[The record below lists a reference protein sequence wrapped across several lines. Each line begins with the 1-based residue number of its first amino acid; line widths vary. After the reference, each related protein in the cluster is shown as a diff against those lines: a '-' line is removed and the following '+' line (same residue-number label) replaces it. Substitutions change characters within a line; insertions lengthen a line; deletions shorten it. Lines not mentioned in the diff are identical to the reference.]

1 MDNVFPLLAS
11 APRARADN
19 FRRHPAIPPPTLPP
33 PLFPAPAGPATHAR
47 PHDVSRHRRCRR
59 HTQGHPHPHRR
70 HSHPHPM
77 PITIAIVLVIS
88 IIIIIGIVVEEIIV
102 LGIAPKDWPPNS
114 GVAP

>member
-1 MDNVFPLLAS
+1 
-11 APRARADN
+11 
-19 FRRHPAIPPPTLPP
+19 
-33 PLFPAPAGPATHAR
+33 
-47 PHDVSRHRRCRR
+47 
-59 HTQGHPHPHRR
+59 
-70 HSHPHPM
+70 M